1 MASERSMTMVSERS
15 PVLLTISCC
24 RLGAVCGSC
33 IWVEKSSMSGSN
45 LARSYLVLYNTWQ
58 SLGWGMALCQCVL
71 SVWLPEGYQK
81 VYEHSGTFV
90 RCFQLLSALEI
101 VHAAT
106 GLVRGSPLTAL
117 MQWSGRSNVLFAIL
131 HQIPQ
136 LWSNPAAAILIYVWS
151 LSEVVRYPW
160 YAASLL
166 HRCPPWLTWLRYSLF
181 IPLYPV
187 GMLVEMVLMAKSL
200 PYLKSQKLN
209 SIALP
214 NAVNFGF
221 DYRLFIQAKAPLVQH
236 ALLLTPT

>member
-1 MASERSMTMVSERS
+1 M
-15 PVLLTISCC
+15 PN
-24 RLGAVCGSC
+24 
-33 IWVEKSSMSGSN
+33 SSV
-45 LARSYLVLYNTWQ
+45 ARSYLALYNAAQ
-58 SLGWGMALCQCVL
+58 AIGWAVALYHCV
-71 SVWLPEGYQK
+71 STVWSPDGYARA
-81 VYEHSGTFV
+81 YEHSNAVV

-101 VHAAT
+101 LHAAA

-131 HQIPQ
+131 HRIPQ
-136 LWSNPAAAILIYVWS
+136 LWPNPAAAVLIYVWA

-166 HRCPPWLTWLRYSLF
+166 NCCPSWLTWLRYTLF

-187 GMLVEMVLMAKSL
+187 GMVAEMILMITAL

-214 NAVNFGF
+214 NSLNFGF
-221 DYRLFIQAKAPLVQH
+221 DYHLFIQGLLFVYPFLWLFLYQTLLRQRKKKLQSAKQD
-236 ALLLTPT
+236 